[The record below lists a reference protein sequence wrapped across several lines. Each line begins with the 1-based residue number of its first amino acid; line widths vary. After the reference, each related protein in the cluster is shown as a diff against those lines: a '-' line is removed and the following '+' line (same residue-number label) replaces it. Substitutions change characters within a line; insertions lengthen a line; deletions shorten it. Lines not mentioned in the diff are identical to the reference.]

1 MKVKE
6 LIKELQKLDG
16 EAEIG
21 TGYEDFREEWYDYF
35 ICSEIAIFPIDQY
48 KKQMKLRDYEEDKE
62 NSDEVDYVIW

>member
-21 TGYEDFREEWYDYF
+21 TAYEDLREEWYDYF
-35 ICSEIAIFPIDQY
+35 ICSEIAIRPIDQY
-48 KKQMKLRDYEEDKE
+48 KKQMELRDYEEDKE